1 MKKYLLSLFATGAL
15 VAMAGAAM
23 AQGTTAATR
32 PVAADQATDP
42 NLAPAQNIAPDS
54 LAAAQPKLKFKI
66 KGVNTED
73 DGDGEGNDDGGHDDG
88 GQGEGHSESHG
99 DNG

>member
-1 MKKYLLSLFATGAL
+1 MKKHLLSLFATGAL

-23 AQGTTAATR
+23 AQGTDAAAG
-32 PVAADQATDP
+32 PVAADQAVDP
-42 NLAPAQNIAPDS
+42 NLLLVPNVAADTQT
-54 LAAAQPKLKFKI
+54 AAQPKLKFKI

-73 DGDGEGNDDGGHDDG
+73 DGDSEGNDDGGHED
-88 GQGEGHSESHG
+88 GHSESQG